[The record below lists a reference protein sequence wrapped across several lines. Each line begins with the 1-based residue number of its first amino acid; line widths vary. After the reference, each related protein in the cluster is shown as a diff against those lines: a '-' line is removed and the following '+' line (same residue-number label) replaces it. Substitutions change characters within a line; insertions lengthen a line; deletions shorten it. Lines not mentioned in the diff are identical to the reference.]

1 MPEAKVQRHLAM
13 ARQPR
18 RLCESLRGLE
28 YLAARQEIMLQ
39 QLRSLSPPSCPTK
52 SKGAFSQFGQ
62 QSASRKFDIASKAKR
77 GKNNQARMGTI
88 PSETIE
94 QIAAANDIV
103 EVIGS
108 YFPLKRAGANFRA
121 LCPFHQEKTPSFMV
135 SPSRQTF
142 HCFGCGAGG
151 SVFRFVVDYEHVD
164 FPTAVRK
171 LAARAGITVVEKSG
185 RRGAGDEERQRELRQ
200 RLLKLHGEAAQ
211 WFHENLIKREVG
223 KAARGYLRS
232 RGITVEIAKRWQLGY
247 APDEWDAFG
256 CWARSRDYDV
266 RDLIAS
272 GLVKVKDDSDS
283 IGSQRSVSAQ
293 RTAHATASYDRF
305 RGRIMFPICND
316 IGEVIAFSGRLLQN
330 EDGAAK
336 YLNSPETA
344 LFRKGSVLFGLDK
357 SKRALIEADCA
368 VVCEGQLDLI
378 SLFESGITNVV
389 APQGTAFTEGQAR
402 ILKRFVNEVVLCF
415 DADAAGQKAAER
427 SLDALLQNDL
437 IVRVAEMPA
446 GEDPDSLV
454 RREGKIAFE
463 KRIADARDFFD
474 YWIEREAANVDLNS
488 LSAKMEVARTLAET
502 VSHVHDPVMRG
513 EVISKISARLAV
525 STSAFAALVS
535 KQVRK
540 GPSEVTT
547 ERRQQQVPPNDIALL
562 CILALRSEEAHQ
574 FLRAR
579 SWREVLSQ
587 LPSTYFLER
596 ILESEVRPNDS
607 ASLSAFLASLE
618 PEEEDIISGW
628 LHLKTPPNSVA
639 VPWLR
644 LRQAAL
650 RRQLDIA
657 KDRLRLP
664 ELSTGDV
671 INLQKQILD
680 LQEQLHELSQPA
692 GAADS

>member
-1 MPEAKVQRHLAM
+1 
-13 ARQPR
+13 
-18 RLCESLRGLE
+18 
-28 YLAARQEIMLQ
+28 
-39 QLRSLSPPSCPTK
+39 
-52 SKGAFSQFGQ
+52 
-62 QSASRKFDIASKAKR
+62 
-77 GKNNQARMGTI
+77 MGTI

-108 YFPLKRAGANFRA
+108 YFPLKRAGANFKA
-121 LCPFHQEKTPSFMV
+121 LCPFHQEKTPSFTV
-135 SPSRQTF
+135 SPSRQMF

-151 SVFRFVVDYEHVD
+151 SVFRFVMDYEHID
-164 FPTAVRK
+164 FPAAARK
-171 LAARAGITVVEKSG
+171 LGARCGITVVEKF
-185 RRGAGDEERQRELRQ
+185 RGGALGDEERERELRR
-200 RLLKLHGEAAQ
+200 RLLKLHAEAAQ
-211 WFHENLIKREVG
+211 WFHENLLKRELG
-223 KAARGYLRS
+223 EAARKYLKQ
-232 RGITVEIAKRWQLGY
+232 RGIMAETAKRWQLGY
-247 APDEWDAFG
+247 APDEWNAFG
-256 CWARSRDYDV
+256 SSAREQGYDL

-272 GLVKVKDDSDS
+272 GLVKTKDESAS
-283 IGSQRSVSAQ
+283 TTSQRPGSALS
-293 RTAHATASYDRF
+293 TAPATTAYDRF
-305 RGRIMFPICND
+305 RGRIMFPIRND
-316 IGEVIAFSGRLLQN
+316 IGEVIAFSGRLLKD
-330 EDGAAK
+330 EEGAAK
-336 YLNSPETA
+336 YLNSPETP
-344 LFRKGSVLFGLDK
+344 LFRKGRVLFGLDK
-357 SKRALIEADCA
+357 SKRALIEANCA

-378 SLFESGITNVV
+378 SLFEAGITNVV

-415 DADAAGQKAAER
+415 DADVAGQKAAER

-437 IVRVAEMPA
+437 IVRMAEMPA

-454 RREGKIAFE
+454 RREGKTAFE

-474 YWIEREAANVDLNS
+474 YWIERETADVDLNS

-502 VSHVHDPVMRG
+502 VSHVHDLVMRG

-525 STSAFAALVS
+525 SASAFAALVP

-547 ERRQQQVPPNDIALL
+547 ERRQQLVPPNDIALL
-562 CILALRSEEAHQ
+562 CILALRSEEAHE
-574 FLRAR
+574 FLQAQ

-657 KDRLRLP
+657 KDRIRLP

-692 GAADS
+692 GPADN